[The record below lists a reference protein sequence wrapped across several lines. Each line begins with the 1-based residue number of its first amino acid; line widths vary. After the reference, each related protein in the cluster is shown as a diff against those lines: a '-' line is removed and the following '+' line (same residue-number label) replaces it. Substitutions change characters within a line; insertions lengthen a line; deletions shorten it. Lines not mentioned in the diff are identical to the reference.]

1 MVQQARDELTQAIS
15 LNPKVDK
22 AYLFLGYIYKAMN
35 YREMAEH
42 EFEKAIQC
50 NPGCTEA
57 LRELRLISMRRKSKK
72 KSGGILRRGR

>member
-1 MVQQARDELTQAIS
+1 VRTARDQLNQAIS
-15 LNPKVDK
+15 LNSKVDK

-50 NPGCTEA
+50 NPDCTEA
-57 LRELRLISMRRKSKK
+57 LRELRLINMRRKSKK
-72 KSGGILRRGR
+72 KSGGILRRGH